1 MRGMTPIVKTV
12 TRGLAGA
19 IFLYGIY
26 IVLHGHLT
34 PGGGFAGGVVL
45 SAAFILVF
53 LAKGAP
59 QAVSQAKKWRS
70 SVAESLGIFAFW
82 TLALVG
88 LICGTFFFYNFLA
101 KGKPFLLLSAGFIP
115 LNNIAIGLEVAGA
128 LFAIFVALAVLTA
141 GGEK

>member
-1 MRGMTPIVKTV
+1 MHGMTPIVKTV
-12 TRGLAGA
+12 ARGMAGM

-45 SAAFILVF
+45 SASFILVF

-59 QAVSQAKKWRS
+59 QAVSEVKKWRS

-82 TLALVG
+82 TLAVIG
-88 LICGTFFFYNFLA
+88 LIGGTFFFHNFLTN
-101 KGKPFLLLSAGFIP
+101 GKPFRLLSAGFIP
-115 LNNIAIGLEVAGA
+115 LNNIAIGVEVGGA
-128 LFAIFVALAVLTA
+128 LFAVFVTLAVLTA
-141 GGEK
+141 GGKE